1 MSGRVLPTETLIPDP
16 DVVIPRQVAF
26 NVTETAIWLGYMDA
40 TTTGLARRNAEDRVR
55 RLIREGLLRARGRGI
70 KTISGGAIRDYL
82 AGDDHADR
90 VFA

>member
-1 MSGRVLPTETLIPDP
+1 MSSRVLPTEAQIPDP
-16 DVVIPRQVAF
+16 DIVIPRQVAF

-40 TTTGLARRNAEDRVR
+40 TTTGRARRNAEDRVR
-55 RLIREGLLRARGRGI
+55 LLIRKGLLRARGDGI

-90 VFA
+90 VSA